1 MELENDKREEEMI
14 GKARAT
20 RQENQETIM
29 TLKEQIEGLNEE
41 LSARDQYQRQLNDE
55 ITRLQD
61 TLYMQYQI
69 KPV

>member
-1 MELENDKREEEMI
+1 MKMQMELENDKREEEMI

-41 LSARDQYQRQLNDE
+41 LSARDQYQR
-55 ITRLQD
+55 
-61 TLYMQYQI
+61 
-69 KPV
+69 